1 MIPIYGVER
10 HNNDCFAVPP
20 YFHLFILAQDDDG
33 FLLGFSEKSPIQDA
47 PWA

>member
-20 YFHLFILAQDDDG
+20 YFHLFILAQDDEVPFPSTLRDCTMEP
-33 FLLGFSEKSPIQDA
+33 F
-47 PWA
+47 